1 MWLPG
6 APSASLSNPGA
17 LTGRQLTG
25 LPAHCPGSWRL
36 LREERKDLSQP
47 SISAG
52 NKARS
57 QDLTEVPCLLR
68 QPEDGAEDRARPGN
82 RKKKM
87 GTGRPSLLGGGNTEG
102 KAGTSP
108 LAPAVL
114 LSSSQRL
121 PGLRHPGGGRQGPPG
136 VG

>member
-25 LPAHCPGSWRL
+25 LSAHCPGSWRL
-36 LREERKDLSQP
+36 LREERKDPFQP
-47 SISAG
+47 STSAG
-52 NKARS
+52 DEARS
-57 QDLTEVPCLLR
+57 QDLTEVPCLPR
-68 QPEDGAEDRARPGN
+68 QPEDGAEDHARPGN

-87 GTGRPSLLGGGNTEG
+87 RTGRPLLGGGNTEG

-108 LAPAVL
+108 LALAVL

-121 PGLRHPGGGRQGPPG
+121 PGLGHLGGGRQGPPG